1 MVERLV
7 LIQIIKQ
14 FSGRILLNSR
24 HFHFVENVH
33 ANGYI

>member
-1 MVERLV
+1 MEERLV

-14 FSGRILLNSR
+14 LSSRILLNAR

-33 ANGYI
+33 SNGNI